1 MKKYLL
7 VSLTVLFAAAFLWA
21 DDAVVQLPEPKVD
34 IEGKGTVEWGIDFG
48 VGKGGTAKDRKVQH
62 GFKNSASWKVK
73 FPLIK
78 KGDIKS
84 SKADVPVYG
93 EVILK
98 DVELNIQ
105 SKHDKDDKKFVFDG
119 KVDKLEA
126 KFVFY
131 GAYLTVHGAPSFKT
145 NFADLWKPIENEDF
159 DADSHGFKFEPGFKG
174 AGFKLGYANKSLMD
188 LDLGLKFGSN
198 GAWDAEDKDER
209 DFIENKYVGDADVKV
224 PEGQIWFRYGSNA
237 AYLEK
242 ITVPKF
248 SYYAAFKAN
257 TKDAEHSKYGIGFDF
272 AMKPLG
278 DMLGFKFGVNSTFG
292 AAKTHTDKSGKEI
305 IGYGEDA
312 TGAHDAESVAFSFGA
327 EVTSK
332 PIDGLSLKLG
342 FDGGS
347 KFALASRDYPAGH
360 PLNRVTFAN
369 TNKKPGFAW
378 DLLFSTTYKWVGG
391 GVYVAS
397 AGTPYHGKNFSGGDD
412 PSKWSDNTADMGVY
426 LKFETKGSKKDDGKL
441 EDSYLVEGLDAGV
454 YLALYRLL
462 TRPLDDTATIRNIL
476 LYAPPGPQK
485 PFGLI
490 GNMKGYTQLPML
502 LKVWASY
509 KANLTD
515 SMWIKPF
522 VNVWAE
528 TNHVK
533 RNDGKAPEKPYV
545 GVAYDLGVTYSP
557 VEKVEITAKWAH
569 GKIDNN
575 KYAGGTK
582 GMVIK
587 ENANY
592 NNHNGTFTLGVT
604 VKY

>member
-48 VGKGGTAKDRKVQH
+48 KKTGSAKDRKVQH

-105 SKHDKDDKKFVFDG
+105 SKHDKDDKKFGFDG

-224 PEGQIWFRYGSNA
+224 PEGQIWFRYGSNI

-242 ITVPKF
+242 TTVPKF

-292 AAKTHTDKSGKEI
+292 AAKTYTDNSGNNI
-305 IGYGEDA
+305 DGYSKDG
-312 TGAHDAESVAFSFGA
+312 TGDHYSESVAFSLGA

-347 KFALASRDYPAGH
+347 KFEMAGEG
-360 PLNRVTFAN
+360 PGLKNSD
-369 TNKKPGFAW
+369 KKPGFAW

-462 TRPLDDTATIRNIL
+462 SRPLDDTPFNRLVL
-476 LYAPPGPQK
+476 LSDPDGIGPLQ
-485 PFGLI
+485 PLGLI

-528 TNHVK
+528 TNHVAVSNTTK
-533 RNDGKAPEKPYV
+533 IEKPYV

-557 VEKVEITAKWAH
+557 VEKVEIAAKWAH
-569 GKIDNN
+569 GKIDKN

-587 ENANY
+587 QNANY

>member
-48 VGKGGTAKDRKVQH
+48 KKTGSAKDRGVQH

-105 SKHDKDDKKFVFDG
+105 SVHDKDDKKFVFDG

-145 NFADLWKPIENEDF
+145 NFADLWKPLKEDDF
-159 DADSHGFKFEPGFKG
+159 DNDKDHGFKFEPGFDG
-174 AGFKLGYANKSLMD
+174 AGFKLGYANKNLMD

-198 GAWDAEDKDER
+198 GAWDAKEKKSDSSYTGKFKIVTLTEAAYPV
-209 DFIENKYVGDADVKV
+209 NHPQAVKV
-224 PEGQIWFRYGSNA
+224 GKEEVWVSTATGLEYFAGAHITIPGRYDIFND
-237 AYLEK
+237 K
-242 ITVPKF
+242 PK
-248 SYYAAFKAN
+248 S
-257 TKDAEHSKYGIGFDF
+257 DAIHSKYGIGFDF
-272 AMKPLG
+272 SMKPL
-278 DMLGFKFGVNSTFG
+278 DKMLGIAFKVNSTFG
-292 AAKTHTDKSGKEI
+292 TAKKHGSDEGYRNGIGNHLGDKVVVNFGTEI
-305 IGYGEDA
+305 
-312 TGAHDAESVAFSFGA
+312 
-327 EVTSK
+327 TSEPVNALK
-332 PIDGLSLKLG
+332 FKLG
-342 FDGGS
+342 FDGGYAFEG
-347 KFALASRDYPAGH
+347 KYDDQGKRPAS
-360 PLNRVTFAN
+360 
-369 TNKKPGFAW
+369 FAW
-378 DLLFSTTYKWVGG
+378 DLLFNTEYKWVSG

-397 AGTPYHGKNFSGGDD
+397 VGTPYQGRNAQATEA
-412 PSKWSDNTADMGVY
+412 SKVLTADMAVY

-454 YLALYRLL
+454 YLGMFRLL
-462 TRPLDDTATIRNIL
+462 SK
-476 LYAPPGPQK
+476 APKNAKTQVPMV
-485 PFGLI
+485 
-490 GNMKGYTQLPML
+490 MKFWG
-502 LKVWASY
+502 SY
-509 KANLTD
+509 KANLGD

-522 VNVWAE
+522 ATIWGE
-528 TNHVK
+528 TNHWADPTSLTGATK
-533 RNDGKAPEKPYV
+533 KPYV

-569 GKIDNN
+569 GKLTNN
-575 KYAGGTK
+575 VYAAGVNQNRDDE
-582 GMVIK
+582 MSMIK
-587 ENANY
+587 QAANHY
-592 NNHNGTFTLGVT
+592 NHNGTFTLGVT

>member
-48 VGKGGTAKDRKVQH
+48 SGTGSAEKRSQQH

-93 EVILK
+93 EVVLK

-105 SKHDKDDKKFVFDG
+105 SKYKKDGDDKKFGFDG
-119 KVDKLEA
+119 KVDNLKA

-131 GAYLTVHGAPSFKT
+131 GAYLTVYGAPSFKT
-145 NFADLWKPIENEDF
+145 NYADLWEPIEKEDF

-198 GAWDAEDKDER
+198 GAWDTEYKYES
-209 DFIENKYVGDADVKV
+209 DFIESKYIDKSTDVPAEQVWISYQSGRVYKK
-224 PEGQIWFRYGSNA
+224 GTSNA
-237 AYLEK
+237 TA
-242 ITVPKF
+242 P
-248 SYYAAFKAN
+248 SGYYAVFKDKN
-257 TKDAEHSKYGIGFDF
+257 VLPYHSKYGIGFDF

-278 DMLGFKFGVNSTFG
+278 DMLGFKLGVNSTFDI
-292 AAKTHTDKSGKEI
+292 ARDKSNNPADFNK
-305 IGYGEDA
+305 GYN
-312 TGAHDAESVAFSFGA
+312 TGVGSHTSDSVAFSLGA

-347 KFALASRDYPAGH
+347 KFALNSKTYTG
-360 PLNRVTFAN
+360 PLALLNGQLG
-369 TNKKPGFAW
+369 NKDAKPGFAW
-378 DLLFSTTYKWVGG
+378 DLLFNTTYKWVGG

-397 AGTPYHGKNFSGGDD
+397 AGTAYEGFNFSGDD
-412 PSKWSDNTADMGVY
+412 FAKMTDRTADMAVF
-426 LKFETKGSKKDDGKL
+426 LKFETKGDKKDDGKL
-441 EDSYLVEGLDAGV
+441 EDSYLVEGLDAGA
-454 YLALYRLL
+454 YLGMYRIFSKSFKDSK
-462 TRPLDDTATIRNIL
+462 T
-476 LYAPPGPQK
+476 K
-485 PFGLI
+485 
-490 GNMKGYTQLPML
+490 LPML
-502 LKVWASY
+502 FKLWVSY

-522 VNVWAE
+522 ADVWAE
-528 TNHVK
+528 TNHWGDTTSSTGTTK
-533 RNDGKAPEKPYV
+533 DPYV

-569 GKIDNN
+569 GKIDKN

-587 ENANY
+587 QNANY